1 MSRASDIARFVA
13 LGWTRIQIAEVCG
26 VSVASLRLHPD
37 LMPLSPSER
46 VILLRQI
53 LAER

>member
-1 MSRASDIARFVA
+1 MSRTSDIARFVA

-37 LMPLSPSER
+37 LMPLSPSEQ